1 MPTRRISSP
10 RFGPAG
16 VPPSCSSTLEAV
28 SYVRKIGLL
37 ALEIEFV
44 RGVKMGEKLAGEIG
58 ALAKREGISLSCH
71 APYWINCSAL
81 EEIKITNS
89 IRHLTDCVKVGDALG
104 DPRFVIV
111 FHPGFYLG
119 QSSEVAGRKVR
130 ETMKQVV
137 SEIKE
142 RSLKNVV
149 LGMETTGKQ
158 LQFGT
163 LDEILPICSELD
175 STVPVVDFA
184 HLHAR
189 SKGAMK
195 TESDYLAVFEKI
207 EKSLGRKSAEN
218 LHCHFSELNFDPI
231 KGNEKN
237 HVPLGTG
244 PGPDFLPLAKVIAK
258 NGLSPTLICESP
270 LLDQDALR
278 MKAIFESVS

>member
-1 MPTRRISSP
+1 M
-10 RFGPAG
+10 
-16 VPPSCSSTLEAV
+16 
-28 SYVRKIGLL
+28 GLL
-37 ALEIEFV
+37 ALEMEFV

-58 ALAKREGISLSCH
+58 ALAKKEGISLSCH

-81 EEIKITNS
+81 EEIKIKNS
-89 IRHLTDCVKVGDALG
+89 TRHLTDCVKVGEGLG
-104 DPRFVIV
+104 DQRFVIV

-119 QSSEVAGRKVR
+119 QSSEIAGKKVR
-130 ETMKQVV
+130 ETIKHVV

-163 LDEILPICSELD
+163 LEEILPICSELD

-207 EKSLGRKSAEN
+207 EKALGKKAAEN

-244 PGPDFLPLAKVIAK
+244 PGPDFLPLAKVIAR
-258 NGLSPTLICESP
+258 NGFSPTIICESP
-270 LLDQDALR
+270 LLDKDALR